1 MFIKTIFTL
10 FYILSRL
17 VRNHIIN
24 HQDFQA
30 PANCFI
36 TDYPDD
42 DDIRD
47 NIKNSFITEFA
58 NYLVFNTR

>member
-1 MFIKTIFTL
+1 MFIKISFTL

-24 HQDFQA
+24 HLDFQA
-30 PANCFI
+30 PANRFI

-58 NYLVFNTR
+58 NYPVFNTR